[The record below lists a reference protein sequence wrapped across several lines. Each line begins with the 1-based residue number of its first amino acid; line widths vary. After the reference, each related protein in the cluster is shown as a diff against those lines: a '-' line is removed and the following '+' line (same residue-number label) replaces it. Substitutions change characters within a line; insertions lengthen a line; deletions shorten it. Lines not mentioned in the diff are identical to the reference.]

1 MWIPFYS
8 IYFYAFNPVRKVKSR
23 WIIFDKLCS
32 MAPSSGPF
40 TVSPNQS
47 IGGQCV
53 CRGGVQLTVT
63 SGHCSVSGRQR
74 MIMSKSTSKP
84 SRLLDFMFCAGF
96 VLGFCLC
103 FMAIAYYKAYQI
115 SQETVPLP
123 SWSSS
128 KNYPS
133 VHHSAVATNAS
144 VLSPLPPTPSS
155 SRLLCWVLT
164 SPQTLWTRAKHIVNT
179 WGPRCDTLLFMSS
192 KLDLLFPGTVLALAT
207 EEGRANL
214 YNKTIAA
221 FNLLHDGPDKPVYL
235 GRRFRRFVHQGYMSG
250 GAGYVLSR
258 ESVRRYVRALH
269 HGTCTQST
277 SAEDLLLGFCLQKL
291 GVPAGDSRDHQHR
304 ETFHPLWLGKLLCTE
319 DILPKWFH
327 QYNYYPS
334 KVGPDCC
341 SNSSVSF
348 HYVEPV
354 RMYMLDYF
362 LYHLSPVGGHNPKLG
377 ETREE

>member
-1 MWIPFYS
+1 M
-8 IYFYAFNPVRKVKSR
+8 R
-23 WIIFDKLCS
+23 
-32 MAPSSGPF
+32 
-40 TVSPNQS
+40 
-47 IGGQCV
+47 
-53 CRGGVQLTVT
+53 
-63 SGHCSVSGRQR
+63 
-74 MIMSKSTSKP
+74 MSKSTSKP
-84 SRLLDFMFCAGF
+84 SRLLDFTFCAGF

-103 FMAIAYYKAYQI
+103 FMAIAYYRAYQI

-123 SWSSS
+123 SRTSSLLGEL
-128 KNYPS
+128 P
-133 VHHSAVATNAS
+133 S
-144 VLSPLPPTPSS
+144 VLSPLPPSPSS
-155 SRLLCWVLT
+155 GRLLCWVLT

-192 KLDLLFPGTVLALAT
+192 KPDLLFPGTVLALAT

-214 YNKTIAA
+214 YNKTMAA
-221 FNLLHDGPDKPVYL
+221 FNLLHDSPDQPVYL
-235 GRRFRRFVHQGYMSG
+235 GRRFRRFVPQGYMSG

-258 ESVRRYVRALH
+258 ESVSRYVRALH
-269 HGTCTQST
+269 HGTCSQST

-291 GVPAGDSRDHQHR
+291 GVPAGDSRDLQHR

-319 DILPKWFH
+319 DTLPKWFH

-348 HYVEPV
+348 HYVKPV

-362 LYHLSPVGGHNPKLG
+362 LYHLSPVGGHRPKLG

>member
-1 MWIPFYS
+1 
-8 IYFYAFNPVRKVKSR
+8 
-23 WIIFDKLCS
+23 
-32 MAPSSGPF
+32 
-40 TVSPNQS
+40 
-47 IGGQCV
+47 
-53 CRGGVQLTVT
+53 
-63 SGHCSVSGRQR
+63 

-84 SRLLDFMFCAGF
+84 SKLLDFMFCAGF

-123 SWSSS
+123 SRTISLL
-128 KNYPS
+128 
-133 VHHSAVATNAS
+133 

-155 SRLLCWVLT
+155 GRLLCWV
-164 SPQTLWTRAKHIVNT
+164 WTRAKHIVNT

-192 KLDLLFPGTVLALAT
+192 KPDLLFPGTVLALAT

-214 YNKTIAA
+214 YNKTMAA
-221 FNLLHDGPDKPVYL
+221 FNLLHDGYLDRADWFLKADDDTYVIVENLRLLLSRFSPDKPVYL

-269 HGTCTQST
+269 HGACTQST
-277 SAEDLLLGFCLQKL
+277 SAEDLLLGFCHQKL

>member
-1 MWIPFYS
+1 MD
-8 IYFYAFNPVRKVKSR
+8 
-23 WIIFDKLCS
+23 IFDKLGPGLCPRCS

-63 SGHCSVSGRQR
+63 LGHCSVSGRQR
-74 MIMSKSTSKP
+74 
-84 SRLLDFMFCAGF
+84 
-96 VLGFCLC
+96 V
-103 FMAIAYYKAYQI
+103 AYQI

-123 SWSSS
+123 SRTSSLLGEL
-128 KNYPS
+128 P
-133 VHHSAVATNAS
+133 S
-144 VLSPLPPTPSS
+144 VLSPLPPSPTPSS
-155 SRLLCWVLT
+155 GRLLCWVLT

-192 KLDLLFPGTVLALAT
+192 KPDLLFPGTVLALAT

-214 YNKTIAA
+214 YNKTMAT
-221 FNLLHDGPDKPVYL
+221 FNLLHDGYLDKADWFLKADDDTYVIVENLRLLLSRFSPDKPVYL

-269 HGTCTQST
+269 HGTCTHST